1 MSQDIVDSSVEERA
15 MALADYLVAAVLIEG
30 RPVADVAR
38 DHGVSRSWLYELL
51 ARYREHGDDGLR
63 PRSRRP
69 RRSPT
74 RTSTALEDE
83 IVRWRKRLTDQ
94 GLDAGAATIHTHLTR
109 AGGPAPSQATI
120 WRILAR
126 RGFIA
131 PQPAK
136 RPRSSYTRFA
146 ADLPNERWQTDI
158 THWRLANGREVEIL
172 NILDDHSRV
181 CVASRALAVFKA
193 DDVTRTFTDA
203 VAQYGSPASMLSDNG
218 AVFTGG
224 PRGGGRVSLE
234 LALLARGITFA
245 HSRPY
250 HPQTCGKVGRFHQ
263 TVKKWLANQP
273 RARSV
278 AALQAQLDRFRD
290 YYNTVRPHRALGRR
304 TPMTAFTARP
314 KAVPT
319 GKPIDPGHYRVRHDK
334 IDDSGVVTLR
344 HDSRL
349 HHIGL
354 GRRHAGT
361 RVLVLAHDLHIRV
374 LTEHGQLLRDLLL
387 DPSRDYQPQ
396 PKP

>member
-1 MSQDIVDSSVEERA
+1 VQRFLAEGET
-15 MALADYLVAAVLIEG
+15 ALA
-30 RPVADVAR
+30 
-38 DHGVSRSWLYELL
+38 
-51 ARYREHGDDGLR
+51 

-69 RRSPT
+69 HTSPRRTP
-74 RTSTALEDE
+74 RAVEDE
-83 IVRWRKRLTDQ
+83 IVALRKE
-94 GLDAGAATIHTHLTR
+94 LDRDGHEAGAATIAYHLEQR
-109 AGGPAPSQATI
+109 HGAAPAVSTI
-120 WRILAR
+120 WRILKD
-126 RGFIA
+126 RGFVT
-131 PQPAK
+131 PQPHK
-136 RPRSSYTRFA
+136 RPRSSWQRFQA
-146 ADLPNERWQTDI
+146 EMPNERWQTDI

-250 HPQTCGKVGRFHQ
+250 HPQTCGKVERFHQ